1 MYFYTKITNI
11 DLLYYITIL
20 RLAIRGSYVIY
31 YIQKVLF
38 QAFNYTPLDVAISLP
53 FNFENVEVIQVLLE
67 SGANADHRIYYSNFE
82 TNVTYPDTPGP
93 TLLHVVL
100 SRKTDN
106 ETEEEVNMLSLVTN

>member
-1 MYFYTKITNI
+1 M
-11 DLLYYITIL
+11 
-20 RLAIRGSYVIY
+20 
-31 YIQKVLF
+31 
-38 QAFNYTPLDVAISLP
+38 AISLP